1 MKADAGESEKIP
13 AAKSARLGE
22 IARAF
27 LRLGFVAFGGA
38 AAHVG
43 LMEEEF
49 VRRRRWLTREEFL
62 AKLVPAG
69 GMSHAKGSA
78 GLIGLFVKPN

>member
-1 MKADAGESEKIP
+1 VEVKAEATETMDREAMKRG
-13 AAKSARLGE
+13 RLSE

-38 AAHVG
+38 AAHIG

-49 VRRRRWLTREEFL
+49 VRRR
-62 AKLVPAG
+62 KC
-69 GMSHAKGSA
+69 
-78 GLIGLFVKPN
+78 